1 MKKNILRERHKD
13 LVNMLVRCRITIE
26 ERENPTVLDIM
37 TDMRALNGVVT
48 VRQTRPLS
56 EIVSTDK
63 QKKMKLHDNS
73 IAHIA
78 KIIQMAILS
87 GTDIV
92 DHLRMVRFSANE
104 DEFLIIDEEYE
115 EIFNSSINKMMKNI
129 PETEDNIENE
139 KQD

>member
-1 MKKNILRERHKD
+1 
-13 LVNMLVRCRITIE
+13 
-26 ERENPTVLDIM
+26 
-37 TDMRALNGVVT
+37 
-48 VRQTRPLS
+48 
-56 EIVSTDK
+56 
-63 QKKMKLHDNS
+63 MKLHDNS

-92 DHLRMVRFSANE
+92 DHLRMVRFNSNE

-115 EIFNSSINKMMKNI
+115 EIFNSSIDKMMKNI